1 MTFDAVNKK
10 VYIYEEMGA
19 DKGAYFIDQLNLKA
33 VNQQRNSYNYIT
45 RLIPVGKDGLDITS
59 VNNGKNYV
67 ENYQYSSKV
76 ITAYWED
83 NRYTVVRDLF
93 DDATERL
100 NYLSKPLKAYSAS
113 VYDLAKVSNKYS
125 ILDYS
130 LGDTI
135 TLINKDRNIKEK
147 QRIVKTTEYLEEQ
160 EKNTIEIANKLASV
174 DNLIVRFVELQI
186 P

>member
-1 MTFDAVNKK
+1 
-10 VYIYEEMGA
+10 MGA

-130 LGDTI
+130 LGI
-135 TLINKDRNIKEK
+135 L
-147 QRIVKTTEYLEEQ
+147 
-160 EKNTIEIANKLASV
+160 SH
-174 DNLIVRFVELQI
+174 
-186 P
+186 